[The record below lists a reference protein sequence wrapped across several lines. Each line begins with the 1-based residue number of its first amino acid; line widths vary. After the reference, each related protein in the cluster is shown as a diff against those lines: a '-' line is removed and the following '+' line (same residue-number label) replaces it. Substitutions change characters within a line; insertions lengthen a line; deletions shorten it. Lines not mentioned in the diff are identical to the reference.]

1 MKKHAE
7 QQNRFLCTLNSMNVE
22 DCTQNKVLHD
32 VSVYMYKALYIQL
45 PGHILRT
52 LGTAAT
58 QETILQLH
66 IQETMY
72 QWLHKMADQE

>member
-1 MKKHAE
+1 
-7 QQNRFLCTLNSMNVE
+7 MNVE
-22 DCTQNKVLHD
+22 DCTQKKELHD
-32 VSVYMYKALYIQL
+32 VSVYMYNTLYIQL

-52 LGTAAT
+52 LGTVAT